1 MWGIIKININLT
13 FNFTT
18 QQQPLP
24 ITSFLSFFKTM
35 IMLSNNLQAYY
46 YTVLYSAESFISIPC
61 LFVYA
66 INAV

>member
-1 MWGIIKININLT
+1 MWGIIKINVNLT

-24 ITSFLSFFKTM
+24 VTSLSFFKTM
-35 IMLSNNLQAYY
+35 IMLSKKLQTYY
-46 YTVLYSAESFISIPC
+46 YTVLYPADSFISIPC
-61 LFVYA
+61 LFEYA